1 MASSSI
7 LTTDFAG
14 AYILKTAQKRAATD
28 NIKVLEDYTPQDVEV
43 ATESSTP
50 TGLCEERKSVKAGR
64 TLKDLKR
71 RAALLEGKIKKSVE
85 GEKETVSRKFVA
97 LVREMKDFSEENN
110 CQIQHL
116 KVRIQAFHQET
127 RALAKVVTATSS
139 CPRLPRP
146 TPPSRNPQPASS
158 TALQT
163 CKSIPTPKS
172 LLRKPAL
179 PLPSQSSSSY
189 SQAMSTLHEVKSRIQ
204 QTLCASRSTRLRA
217 EATY

>member
-1 MASSSI
+1 MASSSM
-7 LTTDFAG
+7 LTTDFEG

-85 GEKETVSRKFVA
+85 GEKETVSRKLVA
-97 LVREMKDFSEENN
+97 LVREMNDFSEENN

-127 RALAKVVTATSS
+127 RALAKAVTATSS
-139 CPRLPRP
+139 CPGPLPPHETPNPPVPLPCRL
-146 TPPSRNPQPASS
+146 AS
-158 TALQT
+158 
-163 CKSIPTPKS
+163 PY
-172 LLRKPAL
+172 
-179 PLPSQSSSSY
+179 PLPSPY
-189 SQAMSTLHEVKSRIQ
+189 SGNQLYPSLPSPLAATPKPCLPCTKSNPAFSKPSAPADPPAFGPKLPI
-204 QTLCASRSTRLRA
+204 SP
-217 EATY
+217 